1 MSDIMYPVSFGN
13 LMNHIMTEY
22 KMYNRIYNVNKI
34 HRTNHDQRLSI
45 FGKSIENP
53 VGPAAGPNTQLAQNI
68 VASYVAGARCIE
80 LKNCTKLCTVKNLGI
95 PRPLYLL
102 CRRNIQRMNG
112 LRI

>member
-45 FGKSIENP
+45 LVNP
-53 VGPAAGPNTQLAQNI
+53 
-68 VASYVAGARCIE
+68 
-80 LKNCTKLCTVKNLGI
+80 LKIL
-95 PRPLYLL
+95 
-102 CRRNIQRMNG
+102 
-112 LRI
+112 

>member
-1 MSDIMYPVSFGN
+1 MSDIMYPVSFGK

-53 VGPAAGPNTQLAQNI
+53 VGPAAGPKHCGILC
-68 VASYVAGARCIE
+68 SWCSLHRIE
-80 LKNCTKLCTVKNLGI
+80 NCTNYV
-95 PRPLYLL
+95 R
-102 CRRNIQRMNG
+102 
-112 LRI
+112 

>member
-53 VGPAAGPNTQLAQNI
+53 VGPAAGPNT
-68 VASYVAGARCIE
+68 VG
-80 LKNCTKLCTVKNLGI
+80 TKYCGILCSGCSLH
-95 PRPLYLL
+95 
-102 CRRNIQRMNG
+102 
-112 LRI
+112 

>member
-53 VGPAAGPNTQLAQNI
+53 VGLGTPNSSPYI
-68 VASYVAGARCIE
+68 I
-80 LKNCTKLCTVKNLGI
+80 CTVF
-95 PRPLYLL
+95 
-102 CRRNIQRMNG
+102 
-112 LRI
+112 

>member
-68 VASYVAGARCIE
+68 VASLCSWCSLHRI
-80 LKNCTKLCTVKNLGI
+80 KNCTNYV
-95 PRPLYLL
+95 R
-102 CRRNIQRMNG
+102 
-112 LRI
+112 

>member
-53 VGPAAGPNTQLAQNI
+53 VGPAAGPNTQLAQKYCGI
-68 VASYVAGARCIE
+68 LCSWCSLHRI
-80 LKNCTKLCTVKNLGI
+80 KNCTNYV
-95 PRPLYLL
+95 R
-102 CRRNIQRMNG
+102 
-112 LRI
+112 

>member
-1 MSDIMYPVSFGN
+1 MSDIMYPVSFGK

-34 HRTNHDQRLSI
+34 HRTNHNQRLEI

-68 VASYVAGARCIE
+68 GLLMR
-80 LKNCTKLCTVKNLGI
+80 LLNLM
-95 PRPLYLL
+95 
-102 CRRNIQRMNG
+102 RRTAYPFHNRYG
-112 LRI
+112 